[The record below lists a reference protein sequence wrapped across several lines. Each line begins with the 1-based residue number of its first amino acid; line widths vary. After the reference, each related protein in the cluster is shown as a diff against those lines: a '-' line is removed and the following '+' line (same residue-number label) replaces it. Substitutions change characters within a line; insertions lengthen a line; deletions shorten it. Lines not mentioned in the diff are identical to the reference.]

1 MLRSRSAIPRFRIVF
16 STSRRCMSFH
26 TARVIRVD
34 IAMSALSS
42 AIHNTGHYHG
52 RPRPVCL
59 PPSCIRS
66 ANNGHRR
73 CSSGVLT
80 LVDLANMTHVR
91 PPKNWHTGCC
101 ESARE
106 LLPGRFAWFLSDRN
120 LAKDSAGLAG
130 RRPPTERWQ
139 DKRREVRSGRT
150 GEEGKSI
157 SSLQRG
163 AFLAFSL

>member
-1 MLRSRSAIPRFRIVF
+1 
-16 STSRRCMSFH
+16 
-26 TARVIRVD
+26 
-34 IAMSALSS
+34 
-42 AIHNTGHYHG
+42 
-52 RPRPVCL
+52 
-59 PPSCIRS
+59 
-66 ANNGHRR
+66 
-73 CSSGVLT
+73 

-163 AFLAFSL
+163 AGLQPVISCKPLRHHGVRHLVGPGEP